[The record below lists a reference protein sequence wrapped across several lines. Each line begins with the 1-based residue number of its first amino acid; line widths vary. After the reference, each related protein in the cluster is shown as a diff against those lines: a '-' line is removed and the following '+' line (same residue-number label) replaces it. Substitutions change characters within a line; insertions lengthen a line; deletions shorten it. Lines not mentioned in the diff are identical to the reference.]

1 MSHVDGGEGESA
13 ERADE
18 QLPRSHRGVG
28 GRAGVA
34 VGPRSRLHSR
44 ARVQE
49 MKLSVAT
56 EQTERVRVLET
67 KLQEQLA
74 LLSEGDSS
82 ALAASVAKQRSLQL
96 EVDRLTRD
104 LQAARSERE
113 RQRSHVEEGKA
124 IAVALQEELT
134 KLKLSKESELKTL
147 KDQMTA
153 LEVEKTALA
162 KQAALHE
169 DDVKD
174 FLQKQEEHKKVVED
188 MQKLL
193 EEGAK
198 REEALQ
204 QKMEEKQKLYSALE
218 ETVQV
223 FQRDQEELEK
233 TVKEKE
239 SVIAA
244 SRAYQ
249 ATLEQKQ
256 KEMEKATQDCQ
267 KQLAVVSA
275 RRTHS

>member
-1 MSHVDGGEGESA
+1 
-13 ERADE
+13 
-18 QLPRSHRGVG
+18 
-28 GRAGVA
+28 
-34 VGPRSRLHSR
+34 
-44 ARVQE
+44 
-49 MKLSVAT
+49 MKQNVVT
-56 EQTERVRVLET
+56 EQTERVRALET
-67 KLQEQLA
+67 RLQEQLA

-82 ALAASVAKQRSLQL
+82 ALAAAVAKQRLLQL

-104 LQAARSERE
+104 LQAARNERE

-124 IAVALQEELT
+124 IAVSLQEELT
-134 KLKLSKESELKTL
+134 KLKLSKESELKIL
-147 KDQMTA
+147 RDQMTA

-174 FLQKQEEHKKVVED
+174 F
-188 MQKLL
+188 MQKRL
-193 EEGAK
+193 EESTK
-198 REEALQ
+198 REETLQ
-204 QKMEEKQKLYSALE
+204 QQMEEKQKLFSSLQ

-223 FQRDQEELEK
+223 FQRNQEELEK

-249 ATLEQKQ
+249 TTLEQKQ

-267 KQLAVVSA
+267 KQLDVGSMNTVH
-275 RRTHS
+275 T

>member
-1 MSHVDGGEGESA
+1 
-13 ERADE
+13 
-18 QLPRSHRGVG
+18 
-28 GRAGVA
+28 
-34 VGPRSRLHSR
+34 
-44 ARVQE
+44 
-49 MKLSVAT
+49 MKQNVVT
-56 EQTERVRVLET
+56 EQTERVRALET
-67 KLQEQLA
+67 RLQEQLA

-82 ALAASVAKQRSLQL
+82 ALAAAVAKQRLLQL

-104 LQAARSERE
+104 LARNERE

-124 IAVALQEELT
+124 IAVSLQEELT
-134 KLKLSKESELKTL
+134 KLKLSKESELKIL
-147 KDQMTA
+147 RDQMTA

-174 FLQKQEEHKKVVED
+174 FMQKQEEHKKVVED
-188 MQKLL
+188 MQKRL
-193 EEGAK
+193 EESTK
-198 REEALQ
+198 REETLQ
-204 QKMEEKQKLYSALE
+204 QQMEEKQKLFSSLQ

-223 FQRDQEELEK
+223 FQRNQEELEK

-249 ATLEQKQ
+249 TTLEQKQ

-267 KQLAVVSA
+267 KQLDVGSMNTVH
-275 RRTHS
+275 T

>member
-1 MSHVDGGEGESA
+1 M
-13 ERADE
+13 
-18 QLPRSHRGVG
+18 
-28 GRAGVA
+28 
-34 VGPRSRLHSR
+34 HSR
-44 ARVQE
+44 ARIHE
-49 MKLSVAT
+49 MKQNVVT
-56 EQTERVRVLET
+56 EQTERVRALET
-67 KLQEQLA
+67 RLQEQLA

-82 ALAASVAKQRSLQL
+82 ALAAAVAKQRLLQL

-104 LQAARSERE
+104 LHAARNERE

-124 IAVALQEELT
+124 IAVSLQEELT
-134 KLKLSKESELKTL
+134 KLKLSKESELKIL
-147 KDQMTA
+147 RDQMTA

-174 FLQKQEEHKKVVED
+174 FMQKQEEHKKVVED
-188 MQKLL
+188 MQKRL
-193 EEGAK
+193 EESTK
-198 REEALQ
+198 REETLQ
-204 QKMEEKQKLYSALE
+204 QQMEEKQKLFSSLQ

-223 FQRDQEELEK
+223 FQRNQEELEK

-249 ATLEQKQ
+249 TTLEQKQ

-267 KQLAVVSA
+267 KQLDVGSMNTVH
-275 RRTHS
+275 T